1 MKKSILSIFMCF
13 SMISTILFTG
23 IPLLANAETTNVSLN
38 DAQVDDS
45 NVVNNSCGGLLTN
58 LKNISNNGNRSGI
71 FKVTSDGLYTKGDG
85 DNFALSET
93 TGSNFMYEGD
103 IDITSTG
110 GAASLVFRSDVTG
123 KNCYVANLDKGAG
136 IGKLFKFVN
145 GVATVF
151 GTYTLPTVK
160 GKYNIK
166 VVAVGS
172 HIEEYIDGILA
183 LTCDDSSFAS
193 GNFGIDTFSGE
204 VTYQNLNKTDVDVL
218 LYPKLTKL
226 KIDGQILT
234 PTFSQNVY
242 SYKTDVEFTSNKLSI
257 RPTAH
262 RGDNIDVKVLN
273 SDGTKIYDST
283 AINNHTTKVP
293 VPIGI
298 SNIYINVKNSK
309 NEPITYII
317 QVNRHEDPNLLYT
330 GPFRN
335 QYHFSRASGWMND
348 PNGLV
353 YKDGV
358 YHMFFQANE
367 DSSQLFWGNMSWGQA
382 TSTDL
387 INWTEKGI
395 AIPQSKNQP
404 WEDFMFQSKNDPKA
418 YNYIGD
424 PHTDPGQAPNKT
436 KAIFS
441 GSVVVDKN
449 NTAGFGKNAMIA
461 IYTSDYFVAVRDKD
475 NKTSDPLGEYL
486 GLREV
491 QEQCLAYSLDDG
503 KTWIKLDKPV
513 IPITALSGQGYDSKS
528 FRDPKVIWN
537 DSTQKWVMATTTGQ
551 RITLFTSKNL
561 KDWTHVSDINRV
573 HDVNNGV
580 WECPELFPIKVSG
593 TNKTKWVLSVSIQQ
607 GAPAKGSGMEY
618 YVGNFDGNN
627 FTPENAS
634 TMSNPKYTDYGEDF
648 YAGQTFSNIPDNK
661 NIILSWM
668 SNWNYANDEGT
679 FPTSPWRNSMT
690 LPRELTLVKTGLDDY
705 SLTQNPVDQ
714 ISSLFGKKVKIK
726 SQTIKAT
733 ENIKNF
739 KGTTY
744 VISSDFSWKTNKKPD
759 NFGFNLRESSDGSKK
774 VTVGYDTSKGAVYID
789 LSKEGDP
796 RLTSDRYL
804 IYAPVNAA
812 NNHIKLTAY
821 VDTSSIELYINDGEK
836 TITQSIYPNSI
847 GNNNGIDTNN
857 ISVFSD
863 KGDVSIKNASIMNIE
878 NIWNDKL
885 K

>member
-1 MKKSILSIFMCF
+1 MRKNILSIFMCF
-13 SMISTILFTG
+13 SMISAIFFTV
-23 IPLLANAETTNVSLN
+23 ISFLANTETTNVSLS
-38 DAQVDDS
+38 ATQVDDS
-45 NVVNNSCGGLLTN
+45 NVVNNSSDGLLTN
-58 LKNISNNGNRSGI
+58 LTNTYINGTSNGI
-71 FKVTSDGLYTKGDG
+71 FKVTS
-85 DNFALSET
+85 
-93 TGSNFMYEGD
+93 
-103 IDITSTG
+103 
-110 GAASLVFRSDVTG
+110 
-123 KNCYVANLDKGAG
+123 
-136 IGKLFKFVN
+136 
-145 GVATVF
+145 
-151 GTYTLPTVK
+151 
-160 GKYNIK
+160 
-166 VVAVGS
+166 
-172 HIEEYIDGILA
+172 
-183 LTCDDSSFAS
+183 
-193 GNFGIDTFSGE
+193 
-204 VTYQNLNKTDVDVL
+204 DVL
-218 LYPKLTKL
+218 LYPKLTNL

-257 RPTAH
+257 RPTAE
-262 RGDNIDVKVLN
+262 RGDNIDIKVLN
-273 SDGTKIYDST
+273 SDGTKFYDST
-283 AINNHTTKVP
+283 IINNHTTKVP
-293 VPIGI
+293 VAVGI
-298 SNIYINVKNSK
+298 SNIYINVKN
-309 NEPITYII
+309 EPITYKI

-335 QYHFSRASGWMND
+335 QYHFSRASGWIND

-358 YHMFFQANE
+358 YHMFFQANK

-424 PHTDPGQAPNKT
+424 PHTDPGQTPNKT

-441 GSVVVDKN
+441 GSVVIDKN

-491 QEQCLAYSLDDG
+491 QEQCLAYSLDDS

-551 RITLFTSKNL
+551 KITLFTSKNL
-561 KDWTHVSDINRV
+561 KKWTHVSDINRV

-661 NIILSWM
+661 NIMLSWM

-705 SLTQNPVDQ
+705 SLAQKPVDQ
-714 ISSLFGKKVKIK
+714 ISSLFGKKVKINN
-726 SQTIKAT
+726 QTIKAT
-733 ENIKNF
+733 KNIKNF

-744 VISSDFSWKTNKKPD
+744 VISSNFSWKPNKKPD
-759 NFGFNLRESSDGSKK
+759 NFGFNLRESLDGSKK

-796 RLTSDRYL
+796 ILTSDRYL
-804 IYAPVNAA
+804 IYAPVHAA

-821 VDTSSIELYINDGEK
+821 VDTSSIELYINDGKK
-836 TITQSIYPNSI
+836 TITQSMYPNSI

-857 ISVFSD
+857 ISIFSD
-863 KGDVSIKNASIMNIE
+863 KGDVNIKNTNIMNIE